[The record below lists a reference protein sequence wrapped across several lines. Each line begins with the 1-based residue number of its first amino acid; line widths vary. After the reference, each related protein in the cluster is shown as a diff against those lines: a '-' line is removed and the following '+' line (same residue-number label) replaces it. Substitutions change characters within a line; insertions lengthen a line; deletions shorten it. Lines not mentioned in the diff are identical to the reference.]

1 MDIEGMNACH
11 NTSRTSH
18 PNSTEHKAMSRFSS
32 EIEVFLGLSSQ
43 ELYSQ
48 EEIQNIIDI
57 Y

>member
-1 MDIEGMNACH
+1 
-11 NTSRTSH
+11 
-18 PNSTEHKAMSRFSS
+18 MSRFNS

-43 ELYSQ
+43 ELYSL